1 MFQKLNSKLLPLA
14 IASVL
19 LVACGQK
26 PQEPTNTQ
34 TQTQTQT
41 TAEAPSS
48 TQQPT
53 ADTATTG
60 ESSDILDRINNGG
73 VITIGTEG
81 TYPPFT
87 YHDETGKLTGYDVEV
102 TRAIAEKL
110 GVTVEFKET
119 QWDGMMAGLDA
130 KRFDA
135 IANQMSLT
143 TPERQAKYDK
153 SEPYSW
159 SNSVVVAKPATQIAS
174 WDDIKGKKSA
184 QSMSSHYAEIAEK
197 YGAVLQPV
205 EGMAQAVTLVQQGRA
220 DMTINDKLAMLDYF
234 KNKPDH
240 GLEVKL
246 YGDDG
251 DQRGA
256 GLAFRK
262 NEPAVGKFSE
272 ATKQLQADGT
282 LERLSIQ
289 FFGEDVSKR
298 N

>member
-1 MFQKLNSKLLPLA
+1 MTRIA
-14 IASVL
+14 IKAPIVALVGAMVL
-19 LVACGQK
+19 SACGQ
-26 PQEPTNTQ
+26 Q
-34 TQTQTQT
+34 
-41 TAEAPSS
+41 PSS
-48 TQQPT
+48 TATDTSATNNTETVQTNDGAST
-53 ADTATTG
+53 APAT
-60 ESSDILDRINNGG
+60 SDILERINNGG

-102 TRAIAEKL
+102 TRAIADKL
-110 GVTVEFKET
+110 GVTVDFKET

-130 KRFDA
+130 NRFDA

-159 SNSVVVAKPATQIAS
+159 SNSVVVAKPTTVIAT
-174 WDDIKGKKSA
+174 WEDINGKKSA
-184 QSMSSHYAEIAEK
+184 QSMSSHYAEVAEK
-197 YGAVLQPV
+197 YGAILQPV

-240 GLEVKL
+240 GLEIKL
-246 YGDDG
+246 YGDDA

-262 NEPAVGKFSE
+262 NEPAVAKISE
-272 ATKQLQADGT
+272 ATRELQADGT
-282 LERLSIQ
+282 LERLSKE
-289 FFGEDVSKR
+289 FFGEDVSKKQ
-298 N
+298 